1 MLVIDASAL
10 VEALLM
16 NGPVRVRVANSNLQ
30 APELIDAEVLSVL
43 CVWCWPTRLGR
54 ATPSRP

>member
-30 APELIDAEVLSVL
+30 APELIDAEVL
-43 CVWCWPTRLGR
+43 
-54 ATPSRP
+54 